1 MEDSAMAELARE
13 DLFVVRNLGLSF
25 QEAALLCDA
34 FNGLTLPLDDGQFPW
49 ATVEYVIF
57 LDKLDRKW
65 TVNARAL
72 MGRLRALGDDAS
84 LALERAVST
93 FWVQREVPTPLG
105 MRAAGLI
112 R

>member
-1 MEDSAMAELARE
+1 MEDSAMAELAHE

-25 QEAALLCDA
+25 QEVALLCDA
-34 FNGLTLPLDDGQFPW
+34 FNGLTLPLNDGQFRW
-49 ATVEYVIF
+49 APFEYVIF
-57 LDKLDRKW
+57 LDKVDRNW

-72 MGRLRALGDDAS
+72 TRRLRALGGGVS

-93 FWVQREVPTPLG
+93 FCVQREVPTPPG
-105 MRAAGLI
+105 MRAARLI

>member
-1 MEDSAMAELARE
+1 MEDSAMAELAHD
-13 DLFVVRNLGLSF
+13 DLLVVRNLDLSF
-25 QEAALLCDA
+25 PEAALLCDA

-72 MGRLRALGDDAS
+72 IGRLRALRGDES
-84 LALERAVST
+84 LALGRAVST
-93 FWVQREVPTPLG
+93 FWTQREVPTPLR